1 MSHYDERPDD
11 LIQDTKDFLKSDYGQ
26 HIVSTLEE
34 VAVGHLAK
42 ADNMECPY
50 PERYLAK
57 HSAIKEVLDL
67 IHSPLDDSTPS
78 HG

>member
-1 MSHYDERPDD
+1 MSHYLDSPKD
-11 LIQDTKDFLKSDYGQ
+11 LIQDTKDFLKSDYGKY
-26 HIVSTLEE
+26 IISTLEDT
-34 VAVGHLAK
+34 AKGHLAN

-57 HSAIKEVLDL
+57 HSSLKEVLDQ
-67 IHSPLDDSTPS
+67 IYSPLDDDTPS